1 MRAAKNDHGGFIY
14 RFDPPLQE
22 NARLQTVLLSPLAEL
37 SAIPYPDVRQKQLD
51 TVLHI
56 LHSSGETLNQGWP
69 LVLTMIGSLDAGLD
83 SDILVRSAFQCLQ
96 LVFTDFLPTIPCR
109 CYPLCVETATKF
121 GSQKAE
127 LNVSLTAIGLL

>member
-1 MRAAKNDHGGFIY
+1 M
-14 RFDPPLQE
+14 
-22 NARLQTVLLSPLAEL
+22 V
-37 SAIPYPDVRQKQLD
+37 
-51 TVLHI
+51 I
-56 LHSSGETLNQGWP
+56 LHHSCGETLNQGWP

-96 LVFTDFLPTIPCR
+96 LVFTDFLPTIPYR

-127 LNVSLTAIGLL
+127 LNVSLTAIGLLWNLSDYFYQNVSAISSKEEDSQVWSLTQMLTFQNQESM